1 MRLRVD
7 PLPTEDLVYPDVVL
21 VVDVIR
27 ATTTGAA
34 LLEAGAEALYLTG
47 GGGGGAEAPGL

>member
-7 PLPTEDLVYPDVVL
+7 LIPREELSFSDVVL

-27 ATTTGAA
+27 
-34 LLEAGAEALYLTG
+34 
-47 GGGGGAEAPGL
+47 